1 MNLHKNNLQYLI
13 KFDLPD
19 NLGPGVGQNNSEF
32 SLSDTIICS
41 FSVSIGITSL
51 GINNF
56 ITKRVG
62 PGRGKGYGWGGTGW
76 GPGGGYRDGGRGKS
90 ATLGCCCGKTSQGQ
104 KTADKGLKK

>member
-1 MNLHKNNLQYLI
+1 MRS
-13 KFDLPD
+13 
-19 NLGPGVGQNNSEF
+19 GVRQNNSEF
-32 SLSDTIICS
+32 SLGDTIIGS

-56 ITKRVG
+56 ITERVG

-76 GPGGGYRDGGRGKS
+76 GPGGGYRYGLQRYRGRGKS

-104 KTADKGLKK
+104 KTADKGLKI